1 MWLLSDGCVF
11 LTQIGIHDKEVEVL
25 LQVTAVFRN
34 LSSEQVEYG
43 SQQVVAQAE
52 VITALMYE
60 RGEKQDKHS
69 SYKAAS

>member
-1 MWLLSDGCVF
+1 MF

-43 SQQVVAQAE
+43 SQQVVAQAK
-52 VITALMYE
+52 VITALAHE

-69 SYKAAS
+69 TYNANS